1 MPVPP
6 FDPHRMLAWA
16 PVFGSPMR
24 AALGWGSQHTGL
36 PVMLV
41 AAIAMVVAW
50 RTFKRTLRFVIQV
63 VVCVAALA
71 FATHLGW
78 ITW

>member
-6 FDPHRMLAWA
+6 FDPHRVLAWA
-16 PVFGSPMR
+16 PLVGEPIR
-24 AALGWGSQHTGL
+24 AALRWGSQHTGL

-41 AAIAMVVAW
+41 AGIAVVVAW
-50 RTFKRTLRFVIQV
+50 RSFKRTLRFVIQV
-63 VVCVAALA
+63 VLAVAALA
-71 FATHLGW
+71 FATRFGW

>member
-6 FDPHRMLAWA
+6 FDPHRVLAWA
-16 PVFGSPMR
+16 PLVGEPIR
-24 AALGWGSQHTGL
+24 TALRWGSQHTGL

-41 AAIAMVVAW
+41 AGIAIVVAW
-50 RTFKRTLRFVIQV
+50 RSFKRTLRFVIQV
-63 VVCVAALA
+63 VLAVAALA
-71 FATHLGW
+71 FATRFGW